1 MSILSEIGTI
11 IGQRFREHK
20 DLIDAKLE
28 SQTNQDIEIT
38 DFNKGIILNSPT
50 GKKFRITI
58 NDNGELIKNEIT
70 DSPPT

>member
-11 IGQRFREHK
+11 IGQRFREYK